1 MHWRRRLLD
10 AIRSPARVVA
20 LIRRVLSLWRRGE
33 LRAAVAR
40 ASALGFDDRRYRAWS
55 ATVRATASAA
65 PAPVRGGRV
74 RFALLIDFDVAA
86 APAAVAELARAGLEC
101 DLVLARE
108 ADGLWRPLEADA
120 ARAPAPLASWLPSL
134 ASDAAHPAWLLWI
147 GEPVR
152 VDGTMLAQLE
162 SAILSADSARV
173 VYTDDDR
180 LDAAGRAAGPRFKS
194 AWDRECILETN
205 DVGRVLAVDAS
216 LADVLP
222 SGRRANA
229 GDAWRCL
236 IALRARVAAAD
247 FLHLPRVLVHRLTAA
262 DEAPEAGL
270 DDAGADILA
279 AVARDGDSA
288 TLAAGGP
295 RPRLRFAA
303 PPPGRVVSIVI
314 PTRDRVALLRRCV
327 ESIAALTPR
336 DRYELLIVD
345 NDSSEPATGAYLADV
360 DARVIPAP
368 GAFNFAR
375 LCNLGAT
382 AARGDVVVLL
392 NNDTVV
398 VDAGWLDE
406 LASLA
411 LRRSVGAVGPL
422 LLYENGRVQSAGVF
436 LGVNRTSSNVLAGY
450 EADSAHVRAWCA
462 ARRRVSAVTGA
473 CLAVAA
479 AKFTAVGGFDEAF
492 AVSHNELDLC
502 LRLEAAGFAT
512 IFTPHARL
520 VHVEGGT
527 RGYELT
533 PDERRRLGRE
543 EAMFSARWAARL
555 ARADP
560 AHNPNLA
567 TIGDPFALAPPGL
580 PQPRSGW
587 PDLPGAGGARTS
599 AM

>member
-1 MHWRRRLLD
+1 MRRL
-10 AIRSPARVVA
+10 PTCC
-20 LIRRVLSLWRRGE
+20 RR
-33 LRAAVAR
+33 
-40 ASALGFDDRRYRAWS
+40 
-55 ATVRATASAA
+55 
-65 PAPVRGGRV
+65 
-74 RFALLIDFDVAA
+74 
-86 APAAVAELARAGLEC
+86 
-101 DLVLARE
+101 
-108 ADGLWRPLEADA
+108 
-120 ARAPAPLASWLPSL
+120 
-134 ASDAAHPAWLLWI
+134 
-147 GEPVR
+147 
-152 VDGTMLAQLE
+152 
-162 SAILSADSARV
+162 
-173 VYTDDDR
+173 
-180 LDAAGRAAGPRFKS
+180 
-194 AWDRECILETN
+194 
-205 DVGRVLAVDAS
+205 
-216 LADVLP
+216 
-222 SGRRANA
+222 GRRATA

-236 IALRARVAAAD
+236 IALRARVAASD

-270 DDAGADILA
+270 DDAGEDILA
-279 AVARDGDSA
+279 AVARDGDCA
-288 TLAAGGP
+288 TLVAGGS

-345 NDSSEPATGAYLADV
+345 NDSSEPATRAYLADV

-411 LRRSVGAVGPL
+411 LRQSVGAVGPL

-450 EADSAHVRAWCA
+450 EADSAHARAWCA
-462 ARRRVSAVTGA
+462 ARRRVSAVSGA

-479 AKFTAVGGFDEAF
+479 AKFKAVGGFDEAF

-543 EAMFSARWAARL
+543 EAIFSARWAARL
-555 ARADP
+555 AQPDP

-567 TIGDPFALAPPGL
+567 TIGDPFALAPAGL
-580 PQPRSGW
+580 PLPRSGW

>member
-1 MHWRRRLLD
+1 MHGRRRLLD

-20 LIRRVLSLWRRGE
+20 LIRRVFVLWRRGE

-40 ASALGFDDRRYRAWS
+40 ASAQGYDDRRYRAWS
-55 ATVRATASAA
+55 AIVRATASAA
-65 PAPVRGGRV
+65 PDSVRGGRV
-74 RFALLIDFDVAA
+74 RFVLLLDFKVAA
-86 APAAVAELARAGLEC
+86 ASVAAAGLARVGQAG

-108 ADGLWRPLEADA
+108 ADGRWRSLAADA
-120 ARAPAPLASWLPSL
+120 PGAPGAAQRPAPLADWLPSTG
-134 ASDAAHPAWLLWI
+134 SDAATRVWLLWI
-147 GEPVR
+147 AEPVR
-152 VDGTMLAQLE
+152 VEGTMLAQLE
-162 SAILSADSARV
+162 SAILSSGAACV

-194 AWDRECILETN
+194 AWDRERILETN
-205 DVGRVLAVDAS
+205 DLGRVLALDAS
-216 LADVLP
+216 LAGALP
-222 SGRRANA
+222 RGRRASA
-229 GDAWRCL
+229 GDVWRCL
-236 IALRARVAAAD
+236 VALRARIPAAG
-247 FLHLPRVLVHRLTAA
+247 FLHLPRVLVHRLATV
-262 DEAPEAGL
+262 DEATDAGL
-270 DDAGADILA
+270 DEVGDDILA

-288 TLAAGGP
+288 TLVTGGP
-295 RPRLRFAA
+295 RPGLRFAGPSA
-303 PPPGRVVSIVI
+303 GRVVSIVI

-336 DRYELLIVD
+336 DRYELVIVD
-345 NDSSEPATGAYLADV
+345 NDSAEPAARAYLAGV
-360 DARVIPAP
+360 DAQVIPAP

-392 NNDTVV
+392 NNDTVI

-450 EADSAHVRAWCA
+450 AIDSVHVRAWCA
-462 ARRRVSAVTGA
+462 ARRRVSAVNGA

-479 AKFTAVGGFDEAF
+479 TRFKDVGGFDETF

-512 IFTPHARL
+512 IFTPHAR
-520 VHVEGGT
+520 VIHVEGGT
-527 RGYELT
+527 RGYELA
-533 PDERRRLGRE
+533 PDERRRLERE
-543 EAMFSARWAARL
+543 EAAFTARWAARL
-555 ARADP
+555 AQPDP

-567 TIGDPFALAPPGL
+567 VVGDPFSLAPAGL
-580 PQPRSGW
+580 PRPRAGW
-587 PDLPGAGGARTS
+587 PEPPART
-599 AM
+599 A

>member
-20 LIRRVLSLWRRGE
+20 LIRRVLALWRRGE
-33 LRAAVAR
+33 LRAALAR
-40 ASALGFDDRRYRAWS
+40 ASAQGFDDRRYRAWS
-55 ATVRATASAA
+55 AIVRAKGSAA
-65 PAPVRGGRV
+65 PDSVRGGRV
-74 RFALLIDFDVAA
+74 RFVLLLDFEVAA
-86 APAAVAELARAGLEC
+86 ASVAAADLARVGLAR

-108 ADGLWRPLEADA
+108 ADGRWRPLAADA
-120 ARAPAPLASWLPSL
+120 PGAAQGPAPLADWLP
-134 ASDAAHPAWLLWI
+134 ATGSDAVTPVWLLWI
-147 GEPVR
+147 AEPVR
-152 VDGTMLAQLE
+152 VEGTMLAQLE
-162 SAILSADSARV
+162 SAIRSSESARV

-194 AWDRECILETN
+194 AWDRERILETN
-205 DVGRVLAVDAS
+205 DLGRVLALDAS
-216 LADVLP
+216 LADALSP
-222 SGRRANA
+222 GRRASA
-229 GDAWRCL
+229 GDVWRCL
-236 IALRARVAAAD
+236 VALRARIPAAG
-247 FLHLPRVLVHRLTAA
+247 FLHLPRVLVHRLATV
-262 DEAPEAGL
+262 DEATDAGL
-270 DDAGADILA
+270 DEVGDDILA

-288 TLAAGGP
+288 TLVTGGP
-295 RPRLRFAA
+295 RPGLRFAGPSA
-303 PPPGRVVSIVI
+303 GRVVSIVI

-336 DRYELLIVD
+336 DRYELVIVD
-345 NDSSEPATGAYLADV
+345 NDSAEPAARAYLAGV
-360 DARVIPAP
+360 DAQVIPAP

-375 LCNLGAT
+375 LCNLGAA

-450 EADSAHVRAWCA
+450 AIDSVHARAWCA

-479 AKFTAVGGFDEAF
+479 TRFKDVGGFDETF

-512 IFTPHARL
+512 IFTPHAR
-520 VHVEGGT
+520 VIHVEGGT
-527 RGYELT
+527 RGYELA
-533 PDERRRLGRE
+533 PDERLRLERE
-543 EAMFSARWAARL
+543 EAAFSARWAARL
-555 ARADP
+555 AQADP

-567 TIGDPFALAPPGL
+567 VVGDSFSLAPAGL
-580 PQPRSGW
+580 PRPRAGW
-587 PDLPGAGGARTS
+587 PEPPART
-599 AM
+599 A